1 MVRWGKL
8 RCGAATK
15 LKKSSKSA
23 NVVLFSY
30 DENDVELGASA
41 KEKGKIDSKVGTM
54 NNDNDKYNEVLR
66 SNAMFFDTT
75 VNDFVKFKVHEYNQ
89 SHHETV
95 SYVDMTI
102 WQMIHYHFF
111 ALQDN
116 YLQYVRDFIIREAKR
131 PLFEGEKE
139 CMNFPDVS
147 IIVN

>member
-1 MVRWGKL
+1 MK
-8 RCGAATK
+8 
-15 LKKSSKSA
+15 
-23 NVVLFSY
+23 
-30 DENDVELGASA
+30 
-41 KEKGKIDSKVGTM
+41 
-54 NNDNDKYNEVLR
+54 
-66 SNAMFFDTT
+66 
-75 VNDFVKFKVHEYNQ
+75 
-89 SHHETV
+89 
-95 SYVDMTI
+95 I